1 MPGWLRWADEA
12 LGRETPQFI
21 GSDRDNEGTSR
32 TGKVAMLPLV
42 GCSDSAMLDLIVGS
56 HSYRSMRSVAE
67 STETN
72 LNLH

>member
-1 MPGWLRWADEA
+1 MPGWLRCADEA

-42 GCSDSAMLDLIVGS
+42 GCSDSAML
-56 HSYRSMRSVAE
+56 
-67 STETN
+67 ET
-72 LNLH
+72 

>member
-42 GCSDSAMLDLIVGS
+42 GCSDSAMLETGCRFALIPQ
-56 HSYRSMRSVAE
+56 YEIVAE
-67 STETN
+67 STETS